1 MTVAEVL
8 QRRYGGAR
16 EAIRDLAG
24 LVNRERK
31 EIGLVVLPR
40 ADHPLVQVAREII
53 PELEVKLVTPDMAEA
68 DRRELGLALQEQR
81 VHLLFVTPER
91 LEQPKFV
98 TYVGAQPLAYVALL
112 PGERTDVETL
122 PDIQGAFPGVP
133 VVVIRPAVA
142 PASPESSAPAI
153 APTVQENPARE
164 SVPSKVIAAAP
175 AARPAPTAPTLRIN
189 PAFEPAFALLDR
201 EAPLDEVATLHPDG
215 APWAWAALEH
225 WLRIRRRA
233 HPFPWVTKP
242 EYLLVSVAAGKA
254 ESTNPRLLASVLD
267 GQVAPERV
275 RVIAAALDNRNG

>member
-1 MTVAEVL
+1 MTVSEVL

-31 EIGLVVLPR
+31 QIGLVVIPR

-53 PELEVKLVTPDMAEA
+53 PKLEVKLVTPDMAEG

-112 PGERTDVETL
+112 PGERTDDEIV
-122 PDIQGAFPGVP
+122 PGVQGAFPGVP
-133 VVVIRPAVA
+133 VVVIRQAVA
-142 PASPESSAPAI
+142 TASPESSAPAI
-153 APTVQENPARE
+153 APSVQEKPAPV
-164 SVPSKVIAAAP
+164 SVPLKATEAVP
-175 AARPAPTAPTLRIN
+175 AARPAPPAPTLRAN

-201 EAPLDEVATLHPDG
+201 EAPIEEVAQLHPDG

-225 WLRIRRRA
+225 WLRVRRRA
-233 HPFPWVTKP
+233 HPFPWIAKP

-254 ESTNPRLLASVLD
+254 ESTNPRLLVSVLD

-275 RVIAAALDNRNG
+275 WVIAAALDNRNG

>member
-24 LVNRERK
+24 LVNREAK

-40 ADHPLVQVAREII
+40 VDHPLVQVAREILAASEI
-53 PELEVKLVTPDMAEA
+53 VLVTPDMAEA
-68 DRRELGLALQEQR
+68 DRRNLGLALQEQR
-81 VHLLFVTPER
+81 IHLLFVTPER

-98 TYVGAQPLAYVALL
+98 TFIGSQPLAYVALL
-112 PGERTDVETL
+112 PGERTDGEVL
-122 PDIQGAFPGVP
+122 PGVQGAFPGVP
-133 VVVIRPAVA
+133 VVLIRPAVA
-142 PASPESSAPAI
+142 TASPESSAPAI
-153 APTVQENPARE
+153 APTVQERPARE
-164 SVPSKVIAAAP
+164 SVPLKPPEAVP
-175 AARPAPTAPTLRIN
+175 AARPAPPTPTLRVN
-189 PAFEPAFALLDR
+189 AAFEPAFALLDR
-201 EAPLDEVATLHPDG
+201 EAPIEEVATLHPDG
-215 APWAWAALEH
+215 EPWAWAALEH

-233 HPFPWVTKP
+233 HPFPWIAKP

-275 RVIAAALDNRNG
+275 RVIVAALDNRNG